1 MSASIWAHILVT
13 FGSKPKTCCA
23 LVHQQCLIRL
33 RGTGSQ
39 RVYGSRHRPRA
50 GQPVLER
57 KLRGLQGVALRGS
70 PCQLCPQR
78 LEAKG
83 PSDSCGKATRLL
95 RGGACKSAGLHEVCM
110 KDLLECMQK
119 EYLTSS
125 GLCDCSKGHCD
136 CTNRL
141 CSYMKHG
148 ICMKDLFECMQKE
161 HLTSLNFSRA

>member
-1 MSASIWAHILVT
+1 MSALIWLIYFVT
-13 FGSKPKTCCA
+13 LGSKPKRCCT

-33 RGTGSQ
+33 CGTGSQ
-39 RVYGSRHRPRA
+39 RVYGSWHRSRA

-57 KLRGLQGVALRGS
+57 KLWGLQGVALRGS

-110 KDLLECMQK
+110 KDHFECMQK
-119 EYLTSS
+119 EYLTSL
-125 GLCDCSKGHCD
+125 GLCD

-141 CSYMKHG
+141 CNYMNHRV
-148 ICMKDLFECMQKE
+148 CMKELCKCTQKE
-161 HLTSLNFSRA
+161 NVTSLKFSRA